1 MGFSRPEVVNIS
13 HLLFVNDTLF
23 FWGANLDQLH
33 FLRMLF
39 LCFEAVSG
47 LKINLAKSILAP
59 VGCVDNV
66 DGLASILDFKV
77 SSLPL
82 KYLGLPLG
90 ASFKAKSI
98 WDGIFGKIERRL
110 ASWKQMYLCKGDR
123 VTLIKSA
130 LSNLPKYFLSLFPI
144 PASVA
149 SGIEKLHHDFLWGG
163 LDEEFKYHLVS
174 WSNVCS
180 LISEGRLDIRNLK
193 IFNRALLGK
202 WFWRMCMR
210 ERLGGNLLW
219 ILSMV
224 VCGMG
229 RAP

>member
-1 MGFSRPEVVNIS
+1 
-13 HLLFVNDTLF
+13 
-23 FWGANLDQLH
+23 
-33 FLRMLF
+33 
-39 LCFEAVSG
+39 
-47 LKINLAKSILAP
+47 
-59 VGCVDNV
+59 
-66 DGLASILDFKV
+66 
-77 SSLPL
+77 
-82 KYLGLPLG
+82 
-90 ASFKAKSI
+90 
-98 WDGIFGKIERRL
+98 
-110 ASWKQMYLCKGDR
+110 MYLCKGDR